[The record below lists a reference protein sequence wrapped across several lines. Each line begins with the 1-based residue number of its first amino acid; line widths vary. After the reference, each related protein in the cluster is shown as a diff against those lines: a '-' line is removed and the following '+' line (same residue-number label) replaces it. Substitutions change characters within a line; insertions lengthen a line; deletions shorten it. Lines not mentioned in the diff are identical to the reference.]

1 LERLSKSCYFLKR
14 LLTTLLIFQLAH
26 LSVTAQDT
34 SRLDKL
40 ISFPHRLFG
49 AVDKKAKSVEDK
61 LTKATE
67 KYLSKLER
75 REEKLKRKL
84 WKKDSTL
91 AKELFGDVKERY
103 AKLRATTGSA
113 GRYSNVYSPKL
124 DSLNTALSF
133 VNHSKLTQSPEL
145 GKTLSS
151 LKDVQR
157 KLNAT
162 DQIRKG
168 LAERQKQ
175 LKEQFQRL
183 GMVKEL
189 KKFRQDVFYYQRQIK
204 EYRDLWEDPSK
215 LERKLMEIVQRLP
228 QFREFFAKNSQLAS
242 LFALPG
248 GNASTSVSL
257 AGLQTRASVQ
267 QALLDRFGS
276 GPDVTQM
283 LQQNV
288 QSAQGQLNQLK
299 AKAQSYTSG
308 SFGSSEDLD
317 MPEGFKPNNQK
328 TKSFLQ
334 RIELG
339 TNIQTQKAR
348 YYFPVTTDVA
358 LSAGYK
364 LNDKSIIGLGVS
376 YKAGLGS
383 GWDNIAI
390 SHQGIGLRS
399 FIDYKLKGSLF
410 ITGGY
415 EQNYLSHFQRVEQ
428 LRGYNEWQVSGLLG
442 LSKKYKLSK
451 KLKGEMKLLWD
462 FMSYRQVPRTQAVL
476 FRVGYSLK

>member
-1 LERLSKSCYFLKR
+1 
-14 LLTTLLIFQLAH
+14 
-26 LSVTAQDT
+26 
-34 SRLDKL
+34 LDKL
-40 ISFPHRLFG
+40 ISIPDKLFS
-49 AVDKKAKSVEDK
+49 AVDKKARSVEDRLSK
-61 LTKATE
+61 GTE

-84 WKKDSTL
+84 WKRDSTL
-91 AKELFGDVKERY
+91 AKELFGDVKGRY

-113 GRYSNVYSPKL
+113 GKYSNVYSPRL
-124 DSLNTALSF
+124 DSLNTAINF
-133 VNHSKLTQSPEL
+133 IDQTKLTQSPEL
-145 GKTLSS
+145 QKTLSS
-151 LKDVQR
+151 LKDVQGR
-157 KLNAT
+157 LNAT
-162 DQIRKG
+162 DQIRKQ
-168 LAERQKQ
+168 LAERQKL
-175 LKEQFQRL
+175 LKEQFQAL

-189 KKFRQDVFYYQRQIK
+189 KKFRQDVYYYQRQVQ
-204 EYRDLWEDPSK
+204 EYRQLWEDPSK
-215 LERKLMEIVQRLP
+215 LERKLMEVVQRLP
-228 QFREFFAKNSQLAS
+228 QFREFFQKNSQLAS
-242 LFALPG
+242 LFAFPG

-267 QALLDRFGS
+267 QALIDRFGS

-288 QSAQGQLNQLK
+288 QSAQGQLNALK
-299 AKAQSYTSG
+299 AKANSYTNG
-308 SFGSSEDLD
+308 NFGSSEDLD

-328 TKSFLQ
+328 TRSFLQ

-364 LNDKSIIGLGVS
+364 LNDKSIIGVGVS
-376 YKAGLGS
+376 YKAGLGR
-383 GWDNIAI
+383 GWDHIAI

-399 FIDYKLKGSLF
+399 FIDYKLKGSLY

-415 EQNYLSHFQRVEQ
+415 EQNYLNQFQRVEQ
-428 LRGYNEWQVSGLLG
+428 LRDYSSWQVSGLIG
-442 LSKKYKLSK
+442 LSKKYKVSK

-462 FMSYRQVPRTQAVL
+462 FMSYQQVPRTQAVL

>member
-1 LERLSKSCYFLKR
+1 LKR

-26 LSVTAQDT
+26 LSVTAQDS

-40 ISFPHRLFG
+40 ISIPDRLFG
-49 AVDKKAKSVEDK
+49 AVDKKARLVEDK
-61 LTKATE
+61 LTKGTE
-67 KYLSKLER
+67 KYLNKLER

-84 WKKDSTL
+84 WKKDSLL
-91 AKELFGDVKERY
+91 AKELFGDIKGRY
-103 AKLRATTGSA
+103 ASLRATTGKA
-113 GRYSNVYSPKL
+113 GKYANLYSPRL
-124 DSLNTALSF
+124 DSLQTSLNF
-133 VNHSKLTQSPEL
+133 IDQSKLSQNPEL
-145 GKTLSS
+145 QKTLSS
-151 LKDVQR
+151 LKEVQGR
-157 KLNAT
+157 LNAT
-162 DQIRKG
+162 DQVRKQ
-168 LAERQKQ
+168 LAERQKL

-189 KKFRQDVFYYQRQIK
+189 KKFRQDVYYYQRQIK
-204 EYRDLWEDPSK
+204 EYRQLWEDPSR
-215 LERKLMEIVQRLP
+215 LERKLMEVVQRLP
-228 QFREFFAKNSQLAS
+228 QFKEFFAKNSQLAS

-267 QALLDRFGS
+267 QALIDRFGS

-283 LQQNV
+283 LQANV
-288 QSAQGQLNQLK
+288 QSAQGQLNALK

-317 MPEGFKPNNQK
+317 MPEGFKPNDQK

-364 LNDKSIIGLGVS
+364 LNDKSIIGIGVS
-376 YKAGLGS
+376 YKAGLGR
-383 GWDNIAI
+383 GWDHIAL

-399 FIDYKLKGSLF
+399 FIDYKLKGSLY

-415 EQNYLSHFQRVEQ
+415 EQNYLSTFNRVEQ
-428 LRGYNEWQVSGLLG
+428 LRDCSSWQVSGLFG
-442 LSKKYKLSK
+442 LTKKYKVSK

-462 FMSYRQVPRTQAVL
+462 FMSYQQVPRTQAVL